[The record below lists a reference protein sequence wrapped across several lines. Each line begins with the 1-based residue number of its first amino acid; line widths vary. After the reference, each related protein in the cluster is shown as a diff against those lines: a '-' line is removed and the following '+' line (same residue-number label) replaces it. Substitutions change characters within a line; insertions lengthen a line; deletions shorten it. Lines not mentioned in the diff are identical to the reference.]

1 MPKMLTS
8 RSVEE
13 KGDNSIY
20 RYYENIV
27 EVEGVEDVCVT

>member
-1 MPKMLTS
+1 MPEMLTS
-8 RSVEE
+8 RSVKE

-27 EVEGVEDVCVT
+27 EGVEDVCVT